1 MPCTLRCVEQKW
13 LLFLP
18 SRRRAVFVAACVKC
32 QRSVLISAFV
42 IRQLHTIEDWK
53 GVRYKPDFAPLLS
66 PDSFSLSPILAFA
79 LYSLPTRRIWYSERR
94 FLNSLW
100 APQPLA
106 CDLLPAF
113 KLSFVIKEING
124 LSQGNS
130 EEGKFVRKVGEVLLK
145 FRNPHCFLGRGKLLS
160 FFCSQRN
167 DSFSRDNTYR
177 TKVSEISHIYICHG
191 DHSECP
197 GHGHC
202 LLYLKLLMSNAGNK
216 SMPSPKVG
224 TCGQWNLVTLLLWF
238 YLTDHER
245 SSPQGIKIATKFPC
259 LLEKPECQ
267 WVIWKM
273 RYFCGTT

>member
-167 DSFSRDNTYR
+167 ESTLSLETTLIEPRSVKLLTSTIVMETILNALAMGIVCCTWSFWCPTQVTNQCPLRR
-177 TKVSEISHIYICHG
+177 LERVGSEI
-191 DHSECP
+191 
-197 GHGHC
+197 
-202 LLYLKLLMSNAGNK
+202 
-216 SMPSPKVG
+216 
-224 TCGQWNLVTLLLWF
+224 
-238 YLTDHER
+238 
-245 SSPQGIKIATKFPC
+245 
-259 LLEKPECQ
+259 
-267 WVIWKM
+267 
-273 RYFCGTT
+273 